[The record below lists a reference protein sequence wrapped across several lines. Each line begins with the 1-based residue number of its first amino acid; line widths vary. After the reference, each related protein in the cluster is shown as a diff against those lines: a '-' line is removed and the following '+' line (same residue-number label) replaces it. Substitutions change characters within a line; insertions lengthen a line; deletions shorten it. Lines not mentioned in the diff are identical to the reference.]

1 MQSPAERPIFTVS
14 TLARQARLLIEEGFG
29 VIQVEGEISN
39 FSRPASGHW
48 YFTLKDASAQIRC
61 AMFAG
66 RNRNVRPTPRNGAQV
81 LVRGRVSLYE
91 ARGDFQIIVDALQP
105 AGEGALRAAFEE
117 LKTRLAAE
125 GLFDDVGKDT
135 LPSLPRHLTII
146 SSASGA
152 ALQDVLHVIERRFP
166 ALAVTLLPTAV
177 QGAAAEPQ
185 ILAALA
191 QASRLT
197 TDVVLITR
205 GGGSLEDL
213 WAFNLES
220 VARAIADCPHPVVA
234 AIGHQTDITI
244 ADYVADIRAPTPSAG
259 AELITPDRDE
269 LESLLRGYRRRAA
282 AVLLQELRLQQIHL
296 GHLGARLIDPRQ
308 ILAQRMQHADDLE
321 ARLTLACRN
330 ALARQ
335 RSRLKSLADVL
346 KVLHPAR
353 RLPTYAKRLS
363 TSFRQ
368 LHTSAQQTS
377 KRLELSL
384 AGSAR
389 ALQAVSPLAT
399 LNRGY
404 AVLTS
409 PAPGSIGSAVTSV
422 RQVSIGAALIA
433 HLQDGALELSVE
445 KLDEDNRLPDISA
458 ARDPETQATDE

>member
-1 MQSPAERPIFTVS
+1 MQSPAERPVFTVS

-166 ALAVTLLPTAV
+166 ALGVTLLPTAV

-282 AVLLQELRLQQIHL
+282 AVLLQELRFQQTHL

-368 LHTSAQQTS
+368 LHTAAQQTS